1 MRLTCAF
8 LSFIVGCGGVN
19 NSSIDAGT
27 ARDTGAAPP
36 VDAAAPLLCDPGAK
50 FGPPMPIPGL
60 EAIDAIPARLSPDE
74 LTLYS
79 SSSQA
84 NSDIWVAHRSTR
96 TGAFGPPTFLTAE
109 NSASS
114 DGNEAVSSDGLTLWF
129 QSNRVANQGYHLY
142 VATRASTLVEFG
154 TPGLAATVNAA
165 DPTQNDGQPF
175 VTADGSELW
184 FSSDRTGGLG
194 SADIWVA
201 KWTGNG
207 FGPPTPV
214 PELNSSVEDWFPTLS
229 ADRLTIYFGSLRT
242 GPGTKGSFDIWTSH
256 RSTVNDGFPAPTL
269 VDELN
274 TSSAETPTFLSADN
288 CRLYGGLLNSSGAFR
303 LFVATRQP

>member
-1 MRLTCAF
+1 MRLTFAF
-8 LSFIVGCGGVN
+8 LSFMVGCGGVDN
-19 NSSIDAGT
+19 PSTTDA
-27 ARDTGAAPP
+27 REAPP
-36 VDAAAPLLCDPGAK
+36 ADAAAPLVCDPGAK
-50 FGPPMPIPGL
+50 FGPPIPIPGL
-60 EAIDAIPARLSPDE
+60 ETIDAIPAHLSPDE

-79 SSSQA
+79 SSQVTQDLQ
-84 NSDIWVAHRSTR
+84 DIWVAHRSTR
-96 TGAFGPPTFLTAE
+96 TGAFGPPMFLTAE
-109 NSASS
+109 NTTFF
-114 DGNEAVSSDGLTLWF
+114 DGNAAVSSDGLTLWL
-129 QSNRVANQGYHLY
+129 QSNRVLNQGHHLY
-142 VATRASTLVEFG
+142 VATRASALVEFG

-165 DPTQNDGQPF
+165 DPKQNDGQPF

-194 SADIWVA
+194 TDDIWVA
-201 KWTGNG
+201 KRTGNG

-214 PELNSSVEDWFPTLS
+214 PQLNSSEADWTPTLS
-229 ADRLTIYFGSLRT
+229 ADRLTIYFGSFRT
-242 GPGTKGSFDIWTSH
+242 APGTKGSLEIWTSH

-274 TSSAETPTFLSADN
+274 TSSAEGPTFLSADN